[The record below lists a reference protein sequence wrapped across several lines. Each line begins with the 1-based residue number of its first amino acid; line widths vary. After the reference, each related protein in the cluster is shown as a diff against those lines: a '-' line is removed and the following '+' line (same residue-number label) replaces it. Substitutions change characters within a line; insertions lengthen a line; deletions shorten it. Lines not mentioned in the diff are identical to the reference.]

1 MKEVWAAGAC
11 ADGLRPAM
19 RHPGTWKVDN
29 GGLWYPADAT
39 EPKHPISPR
48 GKTRVSIHMPRW
60 ASRIT
65 LEITGVRVE
74 RLNDCGEAD
83 AIAEG
88 IAPELDGWTDYS
100 NPSCQMC
107 LNPVDSYRTLW
118 DSING
123 AGAWEANAWGWVVE
137 FRRVQR

>member
-1 MKEVWAAGAC
+1 
-11 ADGLRPAM
+11 
-19 RHPGTWKVDN
+19 
-29 GGLWYPADAT
+29 
-39 EPKHPISPR
+39 
-48 GKTRVSIHMPRW
+48 MPRW
-60 ASRIT
+60 ACRLE

-74 RLNDCGEAD
+74 LLNDCSEGD

-88 IAPELDGWTDYS
+88 IAPALDGWTDYS

-118 DSING
+118 NHING
-123 AGAWEANAWGWVVE
+123 AGAWEANPWGWAVE